1 MISRFPQKL
10 KNDFCNCANEPTI
23 CVLQTTKNFACFM
36 KLKSKYKTT
45 TTLDGLTR
53 SE

>member
-1 MISRFPQKL
+1 MISRFPPKL
-10 KNDFCNCANEPTI
+10 KNDFGNCANI